1 MQPSLTT
8 IQGECS
14 TMAGASLMPKGIP
27 SFLIC
32 ACQINGGPYTVNVIP
47 HECLWEPGGAM
58 HVPRPMAM
66 HTWTYRSA
74 NVHQACRW
82 GIQAEQGVGG
92 RDLVHPA
99 MKGHGSLSF
108 GSRRGSRS

>member
-47 HECLWEPGGAM
+47 HECLWESGGGDHACASPNGPCTLGLTE
-58 HVPRPMAM
+58 VRTSTRRVDGEFRLSKA
-66 HTWTYRSA
+66 SA
-74 NVHQACRW
+74 
-82 GIQAEQGVGG
+82 GVT
-92 RDLVHPA
+92 
-99 MKGHGSLSF
+99 LSTL
-108 GSRRGSRS
+108 R